1 MSGLPPEVARTLHEP
16 VVGLQK
22 AAAALASRLDRLCD
36 PGLLG
41 DAREE
46 DTEQLYSE
54 LEDAELALEAFGDV
68 VLGGERTGA
77 WRAGRRG
84 EGGADA
90 LAPAR
95 MGPDVGPAGG

>member
-16 VVGLQK
+16 VVALQK
-22 AAAALASRLDRLCD
+22 ATAALASRLDRLCD

-54 LEDAELALEAFGDV
+54 LEDAELALDAFGDV
-68 VLGGERTGA
+68 VLGTEHTASGDLVVVVRVARTR
-77 WRAGRRG
+77 WRRHGWGRT
-84 EGGADA
+84 
-90 LAPAR
+90 
-95 MGPDVGPAGG
+95 